1 MKVAIVGSRSA
12 SDYEAWK
19 KLALGVL
26 PKNTSMIVSGGAKG
40 VDAFAARLA
49 EEMGLPLLEFKPNY
63 RKYGRGAPLV
73 RNTEIVNASDYVLA
87 FPSKDSRGTLDAI
100 AKARNARKYCECIPY
115 NDY

>member
-1 MKVAIVGSRSA
+1 MKIAIVGTRSA

-19 KLALGVL
+19 NVVLEFL

-40 VDAFAARLA
+40 IDTFAARLA
-49 EEMGLPLLEFKPNY
+49 KEMGLPLLEFKPDY

-73 RNTEIVNASDYVLA
+73 RNTEVVNASDYVLA

-100 AKARNARKYCECIPY
+100 AKARNARKILRVHTL
-115 NDY
+115 